1 MLEFLKQKK
10 NLIIIIGIIVL
21 VGIYWI
27 FNMSTDTQ
35 DINTQDNILKVAENT
50 NDNNDEEDK
59 EDMIVVHIT
68 GGINK
73 PGIVKLKENSRI
85 EDAIEA
91 AGGLSEDSDIT
102 DVNLAYVLE
111 DGVKIRIPTIDDK
124 KNKNEEES
132 YIIEDSGKN
141 VILEDN
147 SEGTSSSM
155 VNINKANQTELETLP
170 GIGPSLATR
179 IIEYRESNGKFSKK
193 EDIKNV
199 TGIGD
204 SKYANIQDLITVK

>member
-1 MLEFLKQKK
+1 MIEFLKQKK

-21 VGIYWI
+21 MGIYWI

-35 DINTQDNILKVAENT
+35 DISTQDNMLEVAENT
-50 NDNNDEEDK
+50 NDDNDEEIE
-59 EDMIVVHIT
+59 EDIIIVHII

-91 AGGLSEDSDIT
+91 AGGLTEDSDIT

-111 DGVKIRIPTIDDK
+111 DGIKIRIPTIEDK
-124 KNKNEEES
+124 KEKNVEEN
-132 YIIEDSGKN
+132 YITEDSGKN
-141 VILEDN
+141 IILEEDQE
-147 SEGTSSSM
+147 SISSSI
-155 VNINKANQTELETLP
+155 VNINKATQTELETLP
-170 GIGPSLATR
+170 GIGPSLATK

-204 SKYANIQDLITVK
+204 SKYASFEEFITVK